1 MVTTYELKKVD
12 SKVLA
17 EYILER
23 EGKMSHLKLQKLLYL
38 VAGYHLAYFDAPLVA
53 DQFEAWV
60 HGPVS
65 RKLYNSLKQYSILY
79 SDIQYKPEDGELSP
93 RERLEQT
100 LTSDQL
106 DLIDEVLDLYG
117 KDSGL
122 QLEQLTHQ
130 QSPWL
135 NARTHCA
142 PGDKCEQVISN
153 EDIRSYFKTLL
164 A

>member
-1 MVTTYELKKVD
+1 MYYIVLSDDVTNW
-12 SKVLA
+12 LA
-17 EYILER
+17 EN
-23 EGKMSHLKLQKLLYL
+23 GFT
-38 VAGYHLAYFDAPLVA
+38 VDTAT
-53 DQFEAWV
+53 
-60 HGPVS
+60 
-65 RKLYNSLKQYSILY
+65 
-79 SDIQYKPEDGELSP
+79 
-93 RERLEQT
+93 RL
-100 LTSDQL
+100 
-106 DLIDEVLDLYG
+106 DEVLDLYG

-142 PGDKCEQVISN
+142 PGDKCEQAISN